1 MAIIGKHFLDL
12 LTTYTLHQLI
22 LYIFMEC
29 NEESIH
35 VFSFV
40 YSLTFVQFLSL
51 SSSSIVRWNLQLLF
65 LSQLD
70 ANKYFWYI
78 YDDNSC
84 FVFLNHY
91 HYTITHLAEHVSVV
105 KYFFF
110 TGAYNGQSADCCSH
124 FYIRTTACT
133 VDLYAV
139 ANRINSVNFLH
150 YLGR

>member
-1 MAIIGKHFLDL
+1 MHI
-12 LTTYTLHQLI
+12 
-22 LYIFMEC
+22 
-29 NEESIH
+29 
-35 VFSFV
+35 FSFV
-40 YSLTFVQFLSL
+40 FGVSHSFSFSVYHHLC
-51 SSSSIVRWNLQLLF
+51 IVRWNLRLLF
-65 LSQLD
+65 LWQLD